1 MKKQQFLTNFPLTVF
16 ATSKRKLQ
24 ARIRKARER
33 LIASSIS
40 GYALLFD
47 DALPSS
53 FLATIDPTQR
63 QRSFGHIPVMWA
75 WIAQVLEGNAS
86 CSKALGMIQSWYQ
99 SRDLCAPAGGTA
111 GYCLARGRL
120 KESFLRKVAAK
131 IIASLQRGIG
141 SSDLWNGH
149 VVKSIDGSSVLL
161 MDTEANQMEYPQP
174 SSQKPGCG
182 FPAMGVVALLNHSHG
197 GWEGFETC
205 NARMRDTRVAPR
217 MLKHLEEGDVLL
229 ADRAFCSYEFC
240 ARLMEKGAH
249 FVMRLHQARHRKLDW
264 RKGKKISRNERIIHW
279 PKPKEQPATSELSKE
294 QWDALPAEL
303 AIRYVRKPH
312 TSRGG
317 KKGWLVVVT
326 DLLDHKKYRP
336 DDVGE
341 LYQQR
346 WEIELRLRD
355 IKTTLG
361 MEKLAVKTP
370 DMAHKTLWIMMIAYN
385 LVRSQMQKAADTAK
399 VKVWQPSFK
408 AILDVVTSCHESLKP
423 LVGMPNK
430 LKNRLREITCLC
442 GQKLIDIRPNRR
454 EPRAIKRRPKSYQ
467 MLTKTRHVFKE
478 VPHRGNYYKTA

>member
-1 MKKQQFLTNFPLTVF
+1 M
-16 ATSKRKLQ
+16 
-24 ARIRKARER
+24 IREESLVAN
-33 LIASSIS
+33 SIS

-47 DALPSS
+47 EALPSD
-53 FLATIDPTQR
+53 FLSSIDPTRR

-86 CSKALGMIQSWYQ
+86 CSKALGLIQNWYQ
-99 SRDLCAPAGGTA
+99 GSGLDAPAGGTA

-120 KESFLRKVAAK
+120 KESFLCKAAGK
-131 IIASLQRGIG
+131 TTASLQRGIS

-161 MDTEANQMEYPQP
+161 MDTESNQLKYPQP

-205 NARMRDTRVAPR
+205 DARMRDTRVAPR
-217 MLKHLEEGDVLL
+217 MLKHMDKGDVLL

-240 ARLMEKGAH
+240 AQLMEKKTH

-264 RKGKKISRNERIIHW
+264 RKGKKISRNERIVHW
-279 PKPKEQPATSELSKE
+279 QKPKQQPATSELSKE

-303 AIRYVRKPH
+303 TIRYARKPH

-317 KKGWLVVVT
+317 EKGWLVVVT
-326 DLLDHKKYRP
+326 DLLDSTKYP
-336 DDVGE
+336 PSCVLK
-341 LYQQR
+341 LYQER

-399 VKVWQPSFK
+399 VTVWRPSFK

-423 LVGMPNK
+423 LADYPNK
-430 LKNRLREITCLC
+430 LSQRMREIVELC
-442 GQKLIDIRPNRR
+442 SQKLIDLRPGRK
-454 EPRAIKRRPKSYQ
+454 EPRAVKRRPKSYQ
-467 MLTKTRHVFKE
+467 LLTKPRHIFKE
-478 VPHRGNYYKTA
+478 VPHRGNYYKPA

>member
-1 MKKQQFLTNFPLTVF
+1 MKKQQYLTNFPRTVF
-16 ATSKRKLQ
+16 ATSKRKFQ
-24 ARIRKARER
+24 VRIRKEKENLTAN
-33 LIASSIS
+33 SIS
-40 GYALLFD
+40 GYALLFNE
-47 DALPSS
+47 ALPSDYV
-53 FLATIDPTQR
+53 AAIDPTQR

-99 SRDLCAPAGGTA
+99 SSGLPAPAGGTV

-120 KESFLRKVAAK
+120 KESFLRKVAAQTTS
-131 IIASLQRGIG
+131 SLQRGT
-141 SSDLWNGH
+141 SSSGLWHGH

-161 MDTEANQMEYPQP
+161 MDTESNQLKYPQP

-205 NARMRDTRVAPR
+205 DAKTRDTRVAPR
-217 MLKHLEEGDVLL
+217 MLKHMHEGDVLL

-240 ARLMEKGAH
+240 AQLMEKRAH

-264 RKGKKISRNERIIHW
+264 RKGKKISRNERIVHW
-279 PKPKEQPATSELSKE
+279 PKPRQQPVTSELSKK
-294 QWDALPAEL
+294 QWDALPSGL
-303 AIRYVRKPH
+303 TIRYARKPH

-326 DLLDHKKYRP
+326 DLLDNKEYPPSSVLKLYR
-336 DDVGE
+336 E
-341 LYQQR
+341 R

-370 DMAHKTLWIMMIAYN
+370 GMAHKTLWIMMIAYN
-385 LVRSQMQKAADTAK
+385 LLRSQMQKAADAAEVT
-399 VKVWQPSFK
+399 VWKPSFK

-423 LVGMPNK
+423 LAGFPNK
-430 LKNRLREITCLC
+430 LAQYLRGITELC
-442 GQKLIDIRPNRR
+442 SQKLIHLRPNRR
-454 EPRAIKRRPKSYQ
+454 EPRTIKRRPKNYQ
-467 MLTKTRHVFKE
+467 LLTKPRHIFKE
-478 VPHRGNYYKTA
+478 VPHRGNYYKSA

>member
-1 MKKQQFLTNFPLTVF
+1 MQ
-16 ATSKRKLQ
+16 S
-24 ARIRKARER
+24 RIRKARESLVAR
-33 LIASSIS
+33 SIS

-47 DALPSS
+47 EVLPSDYLS
-53 FLATIDPTQR
+53 AIDPTKR

-86 CSKALGMIQSWYQ
+86 CSKALGMIQNWYQ
-99 SRDLCAPAGGTA
+99 SCDLCAPTGGTA

-120 KESFLRKVAAK
+120 KESFLRKAAAK
-131 IIASLQRGIG
+131 TNASLQRGIN

-161 MDTEANQMEYPQP
+161 MDTEANQSTYPQP

-205 NARMRDTRVAPR
+205 DARMRDTRVAPR
-217 MLKHLEEGDVLL
+217 MLKHLQEDDVLL

-264 RKGKKISRNERIIHW
+264 RKGKKLSRNERMIHW
-279 PKPKEQPATSELSKE
+279 AKPKQQPTTSELSKE
-294 QWDALPAEL
+294 QWAALPSEL
-303 AIRYVRKPH
+303 TIRYVRKPH

-317 KKGWLVVVT
+317 EKVWLVVVT
-326 DLLDHKKYRP
+326 DLLDHRKYRP
-336 DDVGE
+336 ADVVK
-341 LYQQR
+341 LYHER

-370 DMAHKTLWIMMIAYN
+370 GMAHKTLWVMMIGYN

-399 VKVWQPSFK
+399 IKVWQPSFK
-408 AILDVVTSCHESLKP
+408 AILDVITSCHEALRP
-423 LVGMPNK
+423 LAAMPKK
-430 LKNRLREITCLC
+430 LNERLWGITQLC
-442 GQKLIDIRPNRR
+442 SNKLIDIRPNRR
-454 EPRAIKRRPKSYQ
+454 EPRATKRRPKSYQ
-467 MLTKTRHVFKE
+467 MLTKPRHVFSE
-478 VPHRGNYYKTA
+478 VPHRGNYYKPA